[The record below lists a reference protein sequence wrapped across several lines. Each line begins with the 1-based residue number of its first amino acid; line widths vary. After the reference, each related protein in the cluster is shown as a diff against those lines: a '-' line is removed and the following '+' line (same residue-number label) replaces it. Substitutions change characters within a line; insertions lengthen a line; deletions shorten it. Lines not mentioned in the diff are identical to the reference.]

1 MGIIDYLQSYTLK
14 KQIERRLKII
24 RNKEEEISVMNPD
37 DYAKRF
43 LNKIDDILRTNNI

>member
-1 MGIIDYLQSYTLK
+1 MYIGIIDYLQTYTLRK
-14 KQIERRLKII
+14 ELERKFKVI

-43 LNKIDDILRTNNI
+43 LKKIDAVIKT